1 MKCEKELKQLIF
13 KSQRLLYSQL
23 PFSPE
28 RKNDM
33 SALALLETYRPNH
46 SGFSHRNQNLPN
58 LAGLELSILIPAYN
72 VASYIRECLESV
84 LSQRTS
90 YTYEIIIIDD
100 GSTDGTAAIL
110 DEFNAKW
117 GSIITVLHQENRGIA
132 ATRNHLLNHARG
144 EYIMF
149 VDSDDIL
156 PSNAVDV
163 LMRNTDNC
171 SIDIVQG
178 SYCNINENGTI
189 ISDSHV
195 KMKPNYQGK
204 LIGYAE
210 RLRYLS
216 GFCWGK
222 VIRRKIFRTAR
233 FIENIVFEDTL
244 LHYVIYQVCNTA
256 AIIPNE
262 VYQYRLNGTS
272 IMHSLQRDYKGIDTV
287 YQVDALLALRLKL
300 GLPMN
305 NELYRMMLFQCGP
318 ILFNRTRHYGS
329 DVLRSVFAHSANIIC
344 SLGIN
349 TNLTCNQKYIEEAFR
364 SYNFR
369 LWKSCSRIPMER

>member
-1 MKCEKELKQLIF
+1 MKYEKELKQLLF
-13 KSQRLLYSQL
+13 KSERLLYSRF

-28 RKNDM
+28 KKNDM
-33 SALALLETYRPNH
+33 SALALLGTYRPNH
-46 SGFSHRNQNLPN
+46 SSFSQQIQNLPN

-84 LSQRTS
+84 LSQRTT
-90 YTYEIIIIDD
+90 YTYEIIVIDD

-110 DEFNAKW
+110 DEVNAKW
-117 GSIITVLHQENRGIA
+117 GSVITVLHQVNRGIA
-132 ATRNHLLNHARG
+132 ATRNRLLNLARG

-156 PSNAVDV
+156 PSNAVDA
-163 LMRNTDNC
+163 LMRSTDDC

-178 SYCNINENGTI
+178 SYCCVNENGV

-195 KMKPNYQGK
+195 KVNSSYQGN

-210 RLRYLS
+210 CLHYLS

-222 VIRRKIFRTAR
+222 VIRRKLFQAAR
-233 FIENIVFEDTL
+233 FIEGIVFEDTL

-256 AIIPNE
+256 TIIPDK
-262 VYQYRLNGTS
+262 VYQYRLNWTS

-318 ILFNRTRHYGS
+318 ILFNRIRSYSS
-329 DVLRSVFAHSANIIC
+329 DVLRSAFAHSANIVC
-344 SLGIN
+344 SLGN
-349 TNLTCNQKYIEEAFR
+349 KTNLTYDQKYMEKAFR
-364 SYNFR
+364 CHNFK
-369 LWKSCSRIPMER
+369 LWKACSHISMKI